1 MLNMKL
7 KYQICFR
14 LTLFVIVCTSKLL
27 AQTPCKE
34 IVGYYPNWQ
43 WYDRNKLVNP
53 QSIDYSKYTILN
65 YAFFKPEADGS
76 ISILDPWADKN
87 ILLGPINWAVA
98 PAGYDSAYDFGNPA
112 YHQPGQQFSQICHQ
126 HNVKLLPS
134 IGGWTLSE
142 NLPGIAA
149 DPAKRANFAQ
159 SCVELIQA
167 FNFDG
172 IDLDWEYPGYAE
184 HGGTPQDITNF
195 TLLLQEIR
203 TAIDNYGVSVNK
215 SMLLTI
221 AVGASQDRM
230 DDVEWQEV
238 SQTVDII
245 NLMSYDFFGAWDANT
260 NHNSPL
266 YATAAGDPTF
276 NIDAAVDKLVNDYQ
290 VSPQKI
296 TVGVA
301 FYGRTTKTTG
311 PAGLHVPTTG
321 AVDAITFVTDEG
333 SPLYYNVLL
342 QQQLFTENWDALAK
356 VPYLTG
362 NNGLQTF
369 VSYDNQHS
377 VGQKAEYIVE
387 NQLRGAIIWEITGD
401 YIETAPGSGIIAST
415 PLVDTLNNVFCNY
428 TPSDLGNPTIDG
440 GMTDFITVYPNPVA
454 DNLHIHLVNGSANQ
468 ILLVDLTGKTVF
480 STIPNDLMDQI
491 IDVHSLP
498 NGTYVLK
505 IVTDQQTIH
514 QSIIINHLV

>member
-1 MLNMKL
+1 MLKMKL

-14 LTLFVIVCTSKLL
+14 LAIFLIVCSSKLI

-53 QSIDYSKYTILN
+53 QSIDYTKYTILN
-65 YAFFKPEADGS
+65 YAFFKPETDGS

-87 ILLGPINWAVA
+87 LLLGPINWAVA
-98 PAGYDSAYDFGNPA
+98 PAGYDAAYDFGNPA

-134 IGGWTLSE
+134 VGGWTLSD
-142 NLPGIAA
+142 NLPSIAA
-149 DPAKRANFAQ
+149 DPVKRANFAQ

-203 TAIDNYGVSVNK
+203 IAIDNYGVSVNK
-215 SMLLTI
+215 TMLLTI
-221 AVGASQDRM
+221 AVGAAQDRM

-266 YATAAGDPTF
+266 HAPAIGDPTF
-276 NIDAAVDKLVNDYQ
+276 NIAAAVDKLVNDYH

-301 FYGRTTKTTG
+301 FYGRTAKTNG

-321 AVDAITFVTDEG
+321 AVDAITFSTDEG
-333 SPLYYNVLL
+333 SPMYYNVLL
-342 QQQLFTENWDALAK
+342 QQQLFTENWDTQAK

-377 VGQKAEYIVE
+377 VGLKAEYIIE

-415 PLVDTLNNVFCNY
+415 PLVDTINNVFCNY
-428 TPSDLGNPTIDG
+428 TPTDLGNQTFNLG
-440 GMTDFITVYPNPVA
+440 TTDLITVFPNPVA
-454 DNLHIHLVNGSANQ
+454 DNLHIRLANVTANQ
-468 ILLVDLTGKTVF
+468 LMVLDLTGKTVLT
-480 STIPNDLMDQI
+480 TILNESMDQY

-498 NGTYVLK
+498 NGTYLLK
-505 IVTDQQTIH
+505 IDTNLGTFH
-514 QSIIINHLV
+514 HSIIVNHSL